1 MISPGRIMMQVT
13 RIPMRRLLTEREA
26 ATELSLSIRTLQQW
40 RVRGV
45 GPSFLKLGRAV
56 RYDADTLEAWL
67 ADQSRTNTVA

>member
-1 MISPGRIMMQVT
+1 MMQVT

>member
-1 MISPGRIMMQVT
+1 
-13 RIPMRRLLTEREA
+13 MRRLLTEREA